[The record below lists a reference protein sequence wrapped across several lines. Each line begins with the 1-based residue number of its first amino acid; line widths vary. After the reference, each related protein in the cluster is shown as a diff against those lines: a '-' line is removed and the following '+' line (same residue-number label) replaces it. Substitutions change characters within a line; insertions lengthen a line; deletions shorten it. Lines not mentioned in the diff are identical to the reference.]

1 MLHPNVRS
9 GNLILLHGTGI
20 FTYIE
25 IIFFFSQR
33 VGKYSSFTEHLEV
46 LCSRQKSVA
55 MQAAFHQ
62 TNILAALL
70 LQVLIMQ
77 VGSVG

>member
-1 MLHPNVRS
+1 
-9 GNLILLHGTGI
+9 
-20 FTYIE
+20 
-25 IIFFFSQR
+25 
-33 VGKYSSFTEHLEV
+33 
-46 LCSRQKSVA
+46 

-77 VGSVG
+77 AGVEGFT